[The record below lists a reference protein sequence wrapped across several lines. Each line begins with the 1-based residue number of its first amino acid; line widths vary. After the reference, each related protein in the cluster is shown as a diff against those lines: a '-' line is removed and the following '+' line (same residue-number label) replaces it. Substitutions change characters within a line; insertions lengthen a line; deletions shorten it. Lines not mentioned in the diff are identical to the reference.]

1 MRRFGEASMMKNTE
15 SLYGR
20 IRQHHASIGG
30 SALGCF
36 GLLSARH
43 ICIFLIEVDGYS
55 VPFHAGLLA
64 RWKALQGI
72 MLAGHLDKWE
82 APVGLIGGA
91 TVHGGKELRAYTHK
105 FLVPPCVP
113 KFFLTFFGGERATNI
128 AYMLKKTMNP

>member
-1 MRRFGEASMMKNTE
+1 MAAFG
-15 SLYGR
+15 
-20 IRQHHASIGG
+20 SIMHQSGA
-30 SALGCF
+30 ALWDALAF
-36 GLLSARH
+36 SARA
-43 ICIFLIEVDGYS
+43 IYVFDGYS

-91 TVHGGKELRAYTHK
+91 TVHSGKELCAYTHK

-113 KFFLTFFGGERATNI
+113 KFFLTFFGGEHATNI